1 MKKWQ
6 FVYYFSPQWAYV
18 KYSSVIITQKGLY
31 QIFSNLSY
39 SNEWIGW
46 WWNQLKHQLEQTFS
60 PVACSGHPWCMIL
73 VFMIKFKIK
82 DFDNELDVKVLFQP
96 FVNVAHSQNLIISFL
111 PRFKLVFL
119 IFLFLDASYHSK
131 VYYLMP
137 DQNFTMLNSVFW
149 KIWFFYP
156 YNAVQKSKLR
166 LWRYI
171 EGEAQFIIYS
181 IFSLS
186 GL

>member
-1 MKKWQ
+1 
-6 FVYYFSPQWAYV
+6 
-18 KYSSVIITQKGLY
+18 
-31 QIFSNLSY
+31 
-39 SNEWIGW
+39 
-46 WWNQLKHQLEQTFS
+46 
-60 PVACSGHPWCMIL
+60 MIL

-137 DQNFTMLNSVFW
+137 DQTYRGEILFQD
-149 KIWFFYP
+149 KIL
-156 YNAVQKSKLR
+156 QC
-166 LWRYI
+166 
-171 EGEAQFIIYS
+171 
-181 IFSLS
+181 
-186 GL
+186 